1 MTHNGFSI
9 DRATRSST
17 IGLTI
22 LGLGLLALL
31 ALPLTGDRAS
41 MRLVVEIAYFL
52 ALAQMWNL
60 LAGYAGLLSVG
71 QQAFIGFG
79 GYMLFALV
87 AHAGLS
93 PIVSLPIAG
102 ILSGLIS
109 IPVAVLMFRLTGPYF
124 AIGTWVMA
132 EVFKLAF
139 FEIPALGGGS
149 GMSLPIQAV
158 RDIAPTAQ
166 GRELIIYLTAIAI
179 AVASIALVYLL
190 LRSRFGLALTAV
202 RDSERA
208 SASVGVDTFKLKL
221 GVFVAVA
228 AFTGMVGAL
237 IFLQKLRI
245 SPIAAFDV
253 MEWSAAIIFIV
264 VIGGIGRIE
273 GPFVGVAV
281 YFLLRETT
289 AGFGTWYMILLGLL
303 AIVIMLFARQGI
315 WGLIAER
322 YRINVFP
329 VERHV
334 RLTTQ
339 KDTPPMAHTPQT
351 TET

>member
-1 MTHNGFSI
+1 MPQHRI
-9 DRATRSST
+9 ERATRSST
-17 IGLTI
+17 IGLAL
-22 LGLGLLALL
+22 LGLGLIGLL
-31 ALPLTGDRAS
+31 ALPLSGDRAT

-93 PIVSLPIAG
+93 PLLSLPLAGLLTGIIA
-102 ILSGLIS
+102 
-109 IPVAVLMFRLTGPYF
+109 IPVALLAFRLSGPYF
-124 AIGTWVMA
+124 AIGTWVIA

-139 FEIPALGGGS
+139 FEVSALGGGS

-158 RDIAPTAQ
+158 REMAPSAQ
-166 GRELIIYLTAIAI
+166 AREVIVYLTAIG
-179 AVASIALVYLL
+179 VATASAAMVYLA
-190 LRSRFGLALTAV
+190 LRSRYGLALTAI

-221 GVFVAVA
+221 GVFVSVA

-245 SPIAAFDV
+245 SPTAAFDV
-253 MEWSAAIIFIV
+253 MEWSAVIIFIV

-273 GPFVGVAV
+273 GPFMGVAV

-289 AGFGTWYMILLGLL
+289 ADYGTIYMILLGLM
-303 AIVIMLFARQGI
+303 AIVIMLFARQGL
-315 WGLIAER
+315 WGLLAER
-322 YRINVFP
+322 FGINLFP
-329 VERHV
+329 IERHV
-334 RLTTQ
+334 RMP
-339 KDTPPMAHTPQT
+339 DPIPQPKT
-351 TET
+351 LETSHVL